1 MMKILFFTDT
11 HIKSRNPRSR
21 IDDYEDSIYKKIEEI
36 REISIKKNVDMIL
49 HGGDLFDKAD
59 VGIKTASK
67 FGKLFQTFTKKIHII
82 SGNHD
87 IYGYNP
93 NSIDRAMMGLYN
105 SLDVLELIEEDKTI
119 IMEKDGLRVQISG
132 QPYTHDIDSS
142 DKSHYYP
149 KRLDNIDYHILM
161 IHSFLLYKKFIEQI
175 EYTLIDQIMDTDCDI
190 VLSGHYHTGFKTV
203 KVNEKYF
210 ANPGSI
216 ARMTNTESERKRI
229 PKVLIIEL
237 TKDDIKIEEIF
248 LKSAKNS
255 SEIFSDDKINP
266 YSIKNKSLLDIKE
279 RLSKLSSNP
288 IIDINNNLKS
298 IGREM
303 KIDEEIIDEAIR
315 RIE

>member
-1 MMKILFFTDT
+1 MKILFFTDT

-36 REISIKKNVDMIL
+36 REISIEENVDMIL

-67 FGKLFQTFTKKIHII
+67 FGKLFQTFPKKIHII

-105 SLDVLELIEEDKTI
+105 SLDVLELIEEDKPKI
-119 IMEKDGLRVQISG
+119 IEKDGLRVQISG

-142 DKSHYYP
+142 DKFHYYP

-203 KVNEKYF
+203 KVNEKFF

-229 PKVLIIEL
+229 Y
-237 TKDDIKIEEIF
+237 
-248 LKSAKNS
+248 LKSAKKS

>member
-1 MMKILFFTDT
+1 MGSEMCI
-11 HIKSRNPRSR
+11 R
-21 IDDYEDSIYKKIEEI
+21 DS
-36 REISIKKNVDMIL
+36 
-49 HGGDLFDKAD
+49 
-59 VGIKTASK
+59 
-67 FGKLFQTFTKKIHII
+67 
-82 SGNHD
+82 
-87 IYGYNP
+87 
-93 NSIDRAMMGLYN
+93 
-105 SLDVLELIEEDKTI
+105 
-119 IMEKDGLRVQISG
+119 
-132 QPYTHDIDSS
+132 
-142 DKSHYYP
+142 
-149 KRLDNIDYHILM
+149 
-161 IHSFLLYKKFIEQI
+161 
-175 EYTLIDQIMDTDCDI
+175 
-190 VLSGHYHTGFKTV
+190 YHTGFKTV

>member
-1 MMKILFFTDT
+1 
-11 HIKSRNPRSR
+11 
-21 IDDYEDSIYKKIEEI
+21 
-36 REISIKKNVDMIL
+36 
-49 HGGDLFDKAD
+49 
-59 VGIKTASK
+59 
-67 FGKLFQTFTKKIHII
+67 
-82 SGNHD
+82 
-87 IYGYNP
+87 
-93 NSIDRAMMGLYN
+93 
-105 SLDVLELIEEDKTI
+105 
-119 IMEKDGLRVQISG
+119 
-132 QPYTHDIDSS
+132 
-142 DKSHYYP
+142 
-149 KRLDNIDYHILM
+149 
-161 IHSFLLYKKFIEQI
+161 
-175 EYTLIDQIMDTDCDI
+175 
-190 VLSGHYHTGFKTV
+190 
-203 KVNEKYF
+203 
-210 ANPGSI
+210 GSI

-255 SEIFSDDKINP
+255 REIFSNDKLNP

>member
-1 MMKILFFTDT
+1 MKILFFTDT
-11 HIKSRNPRSR
+11 HIKSKNPRSR

-36 REISIKKNVDMIL
+36 REISINENVDVIL

-59 VGIKTASK
+59 VGIKTASR
-67 FGKLFQTFTKKIHII
+67 FGKLFQTFPKKVFII

-93 NSIDRAMMGLYN
+93 NSIDRAMMGLFN
-105 SLDVLELIEEDKTI
+105 SLDVLELIEEGKPVI
-119 IMEKDGLRVQISG
+119 IEKDGLKVQISG

-149 KRLDNIDYHILM
+149 KRLDDVDYHILM

-210 ANPGSI
+210 SNPGSI

-229 PKVLIIEL
+229 PKVLLIEL
-237 TKDDIKIEEIF
+237 TKEEINISDIY
-248 LKSAKNS
+248 LKSAKKS
-255 SEIFSDDKINP
+255 EEIFSEKQVNP
-266 YSIKNKSLLDIKE
+266 YSIKSKSLLDIKE
-279 RLSKLSSNP
+279 KLSKLSSNP
-288 IIDINNNLKS
+288 IIDINNNLKN
-298 IGREM
+298 IGKEM
-303 KIDEEIIDEAIR
+303 KIDEDIIDEAIR